1 MFTGIVEELG
11 TIANMQQSGEAMKLT
26 IHANKILSDVH
37 LGDSIAV
44 NGICLTVTSFT
55 TTSFTVDAMPE
66 TMQSTSLRM
75 LKPQCKVNLERAM
88 AANGRFGGHFVSGH
102 IDGIG
107 TILNKKQHY
116 NAVYYKI
123 AISDELLRYCLHKG
137 SIAVDGTSLTIF
149 DIDESSITISLIPH
163 TVSESVIGE
172 KNAGDIVNIE
182 CDMIGKYIERFI
194 SKPVKRTGSMTESF
208 YKKTDFY
215 KGEALCFIVLKK
227 L

>member
-1 MFTGIVEELG
+1 
-11 TIANMQQSGEAMKLT
+11 
-26 IHANKILSDVH
+26 
-37 LGDSIAV
+37 
-44 NGICLTVTSFT
+44 
-55 TTSFTVDAMPE
+55 MPE
-66 TMQSTSLRM
+66 TMKSTSLRL
-75 LKPQCKVNLERAM
+75 LKSHSKVNLERAM

-116 NAVYYKI
+116 NAIYYKI

-194 SKPVKRTGSMTESF
+194 TKPVKRTGSMTENF
-208 YKKTDFY
+208 LQENGF
-215 KGEALCFIVLKK
+215 L
-227 L
+227 

>member
-11 TIANMQQSGEAMKLT
+11 TVSNIRQSGEAMKLT
-26 IHANKILSDVH
+26 IAANTILSDVK

-55 TTSFTVDAMPE
+55 ASSFTVDAMPE
-66 TMQSTSLRM
+66 TVRATSLRM
-75 LKPQCKVNLERAM
+75 LGTSSKVNLERAM
-88 AANGRFGGHFVSGH
+88 AANGRFGGHFVTGH

-116 NAVYYKI
+116 NAIYYKI
-123 AISDELLRYCLHKG
+123 GIPDDLLRYCLQKG

-163 TVSESVIGE
+163 TVRESIIG
-172 KNAGDIVNIE
+172 KKAAGDIVNIE

-194 SKPVKRTGSMTESF
+194 SQPTKRSTSVTESF
-208 YKKTDFY
+208 LQENGF
-215 KGEALCFIVLKK
+215 L
-227 L
+227 

>member
-11 TIANMQQSGEAMKLT
+11 TVSNIRQSGEAMKLT
-26 IHANKILSDVH
+26 IAANTILSDVK

-55 TTSFTVDAMPE
+55 ASSFTVDAMPE
-66 TMQSTSLRM
+66 TVRATSLRM
-75 LKPQCKVNLERAM
+75 LGTSSKVNLERAM
-88 AANGRFGGHFVSGH
+88 AANGRFGGHFVTGH

-107 TILNKKQHY
+107 TILNKKQYY
-116 NAVYYKI
+116 NAIYYKI
-123 AISDELLRYCLHKG
+123 GIPDDLLRYCLQKG

-163 TVSESVIGE
+163 TVSESIIG
-172 KNAGDIVNIE
+172 KKAAGDIVNIE

-194 SKPVKRTGSMTESF
+194 SKPTKRSTSVTESF
-208 YKKTDFY
+208 LQENGF
-215 KGEALCFIVLKK
+215 L
-227 L
+227 

>member
-11 TIANMQQSGEAMKLT
+11 TVSRISQSGDSMKLT
-26 IHANKILSDVH
+26 IATNTIVSDGK

-55 TTSFTVDAMPE
+55 AHSFTVDVMPE
-66 TMQSTSLRM
+66 TMRATSLRM
-75 LKPQCKVNLERAM
+75 LGHGSKVNLERAM
-88 AANGRFGGHFVSGH
+88 AANGRFGGHFVTGH

-116 NAVYYKI
+116 NAIYYKI
-123 AISDELLRYCLHKG
+123 GVPNTLLRYCLQKG

-149 DIDESSITISLIPH
+149 AIDESSFTLSLIPH
-163 TVSESVIGE
+163 TVSESIIGE
-172 KNAGDIVNIE
+172 KVAGDIVNIE

-194 SKPVKRTGSMTESF
+194 IEPKQHTTSVTENF
-208 YKKTDFY
+208 LQENGF
-215 KGEALCFIVLKK
+215 L
-227 L
+227 

>member
-11 TIANMQQSGEAMKLT
+11 TISSMTQSGEAMKLT
-26 IHANKILSDVH
+26 ISANQILSDVK

-44 NGICLTVTSFT
+44 NGICLTVTHFT

-66 TMQSTSLRM
+66 TMKATSLRM
-75 LKPQCKVNLERAM
+75 LKPSAKVNLERAM
-88 AANGRFGGHFVSGH
+88 AANGRFGGHFVTGH

-107 TILNKKQHY
+107 TILTTKQHY
-116 NAVYYKI
+116 NAIYYKI

-137 SIAVDGTSLTIF
+137 SVSVDGTSLTIF

-172 KNAGDIVNIE
+172 KKPE
-182 CDMIGKYIERFI
+182 I
-194 SKPVKRTGSMTESF
+194 S
-208 YKKTDFY
+208 
-215 KGEALCFIVLKK
+215 
-227 L
+227 

>member
-11 TIANMQQSGEAMKLT
+11 TISSMTQSGEAMKLT
-26 IHANKILSDVH
+26 ISAKQILSDVK

-44 NGICLTVTSFT
+44 NGICLTVTTFT

-66 TMQSTSLRM
+66 TMKATSLRM
-75 LKPQCKVNLERAM
+75 LKPSAKVNLERAM
-88 AANGRFGGHFVSGH
+88 AANGRFGGHFVTGH

-107 TILNKKQHY
+107 TILTKKQHY
-116 NAVYYKI
+116 NAIYYKI

-137 SIAVDGTSLTIF
+137 SVAVDGTSLTIF

-163 TVSESVIGE
+163 TVSESIIGE
-172 KNAGDIVNIE
+172 KKAGDIVNIE

-194 SKPVKRTGSMTESF
+194 SKPVKRTDSMTESF
-208 YKKTDFY
+208 LQENGF
-215 KGEALCFIVLKK
+215 L
-227 L
+227 

>member
-11 TIANMQQSGEAMKLT
+11 TVSNIRQSGEAMKLT
-26 IHANKILSDVH
+26 IAANTILSDVK

-55 TTSFTVDAMPE
+55 ASSFTVDAMPE
-66 TMQSTSLRM
+66 TVRATSLRM
-75 LKPQCKVNLERAM
+75 LGTSSKVNLERAM
-88 AANGRFGGHFVSGH
+88 AANGRFGGHFVTGH

-116 NAVYYKI
+116 NAIYYKI
-123 AISDELLRYCLHKG
+123 GIPDDLLRYCLQKG

-149 DIDESSITISLIPH
+149 GIDESSITISLIPH
-163 TVSESVIGE
+163 TVSESIIG
-172 KNAGDIVNIE
+172 KKAAGDIVNIE

-194 SKPVKRTGSMTESF
+194 SQPTKRSTSVTESF
-208 YKKTDFY
+208 LQENGF
-215 KGEALCFIVLKK
+215 L
-227 L
+227 

>member
-26 IHANKILSDVH
+26 IHAKKILSDVH

-75 LKPQCKVNLERAM
+75 LKPHSKVNLERAM

-123 AISDELLRYCLHKG
+123 AISDELLRYCLQKG

-163 TVSESVIGE
+163 TVSESVIGT

-194 SKPVKRTGSMTESF
+194 TKPTKRVGSMTESF
-208 YKKTDFY
+208 LQENGF
-215 KGEALCFIVLKK
+215 L
-227 L
+227 

>member
-11 TIANMQQSGEAMKLT
+11 TVSNIRQSREAMKLT
-26 IHANKILSDVH
+26 ITANTILSDVK

-55 TTSFTVDAMPE
+55 ASSFTVDAMPE
-66 TMQSTSLRM
+66 TVRATSLRM
-75 LKPQCKVNLERAM
+75 LGTSSKVNLERAM
-88 AANGRFGGHFVSGH
+88 AANGRFGGHFVTGH

-107 TILNKKQHY
+107 TILNTKQHY
-116 NAVYYKI
+116 NAIYYKI
-123 AISDELLRYCLHKG
+123 GIPDDLLRYCLQKG

-163 TVSESVIGE
+163 TVSESIIG
-172 KNAGDIVNIE
+172 KKAAGDIVNIE

-194 SKPVKRTGSMTESF
+194 SKPTKRSTSVTESF
-208 YKKTDFY
+208 LQENGF
-215 KGEALCFIVLKK
+215 L
-227 L
+227 

>member
-11 TIANMQQSGEAMKLT
+11 TVSRISQSGDSMKLT
-26 IHANKILSDVH
+26 IATNTIVSDVK

-55 TTSFTVDAMPE
+55 AHSFTVDVMPE
-66 TMQSTSLRM
+66 TMRATSLRM
-75 LKPQCKVNLERAM
+75 LGHGSKVNLERAM
-88 AANGRFGGHFVSGH
+88 AANGRFGGHFVTGH

-116 NAVYYKI
+116 NAIYYKI
-123 AISDELLRYCLHKG
+123 GVPNTLLRYCLQKG

-149 DIDESSITISLIPH
+149 AIDESSFTLSLIPH
-163 TVSESVIGE
+163 TVSESIIGE
-172 KNAGDIVNIE
+172 KVAGDIVNIE

-194 SKPVKRTGSMTESF
+194 IEPKQHTTSVTENF
-208 YKKTDFY
+208 LQENGF
-215 KGEALCFIVLKK
+215 L
-227 L
+227 

>member
-55 TTSFTVDAMPE
+55 PTSFTVDAMPE
-66 TMQSTSLRM
+66 TMQSTSLRL
-75 LKPQCKVNLERAM
+75 LKSHSKVNLERAM

-107 TILNKKQHY
+107 TILNK
-116 NAVYYKI
+116 NN
-123 AISDELLRYCLHKG
+123 
-137 SIAVDGTSLTIF
+137 TIMP
-149 DIDESSITISLIPH
+149 SIT
-163 TVSESVIGE
+163 
-172 KNAGDIVNIE
+172 K
-182 CDMIGKYIERFI
+182 
-194 SKPVKRTGSMTESF
+194 
-208 YKKTDFY
+208 
-215 KGEALCFIVLKK
+215 
-227 L
+227 

>member
-11 TIANMQQSGEAMKLT
+11 TVSNIRQSGEAMKLT
-26 IHANKILSDVH
+26 IAANTILSDVK

-55 TTSFTVDAMPE
+55 ASSFTVEAMPE
-66 TMQSTSLRM
+66 TVRATSLRM
-75 LKPQCKVNLERAM
+75 LGTSSKVNLERAM
-88 AANGRFGGHFVSGH
+88 AANGRFGGHFVTGH

-116 NAVYYKI
+116 NAIYYKI
-123 AISDELLRYCLHKG
+123 GIPDDLLRYCLQKG

-163 TVSESVIGE
+163 TVSESIIG
-172 KNAGDIVNIE
+172 KKAAGDIVNIE

-194 SKPVKRTGSMTESF
+194 SQPTKRSTSVTESF
-208 YKKTDFY
+208 LQENGF
-215 KGEALCFIVLKK
+215 L
-227 L
+227 

>member
-75 LKPQCKVNLERAM
+75 LKPHSKVNLERAM

-123 AISDELLRYCLHKG
+123 AIADELLRYCLHKG
-137 SIAVDGTSLTIF
+137 SVAVDGTSLTIF
-149 DIDESSITISLIPH
+149 DIDKSSITISLIPH
-163 TVSESVIGE
+163 TVSESVIGA

-194 SKPVKRTGSMTESF
+194 SKPVKRTGSMSESF
-208 YKKTDFY
+208 LQENGF
-215 KGEALCFIVLKK
+215 L
-227 L
+227 

>member
-11 TIANMQQSGEAMKLT
+11 TVSNIRQSGEAMKLT
-26 IHANKILSDVH
+26 IAANTILSDVK

-55 TTSFTVDAMPE
+55 ASSFTVDAMPE
-66 TMQSTSLRM
+66 TVRATSLRM
-75 LKPQCKVNLERAM
+75 LDTSSKVNLERAM
-88 AANGRFGGHFVSGH
+88 AANGRFGGHFVTGH

-116 NAVYYKI
+116 NAIYYKI
-123 AISDELLRYCLHKG
+123 GIPDDLLRYCLQKG

-163 TVSESVIGE
+163 TVSESIIG
-172 KNAGDIVNIE
+172 KKAAGDIVNIE

-194 SKPVKRTGSMTESF
+194 SKPTKRSTSVTESF
-208 YKKTDFY
+208 LQENGF
-215 KGEALCFIVLKK
+215 L
-227 L
+227 